1 MSSTAPVIPPSR
13 RLAVPDS
20 ADRTPLY
27 QYIRASGLRS
37 IVMGASKDPNAK
49 VTVLLI
55 SPESGLPV
63 LAVKAP
69 TTDRAARAVEAEA
82 RALQELAESGLP
94 GAGEAIPR
102 VVDIVD
108 LEGRAAVVMTAVQGT
123 PMSTLYLRRRHTAS
137 PARAAADFAAA
148 EAWLSGFQGGS
159 VGPPAPI
166 DMNGGAASLLRSRFD
181 GEDGLDG
188 DLDRLAETCA
198 KLARHDVP
206 RTAVHG
212 DFWFGNLL
220 VSKGNVS
227 GVVDWE
233 AASAPGEPVRD
244 IARFALMYALYLDCR
259 TRPGRRVAGHSD
271 LRTGPW
277 GAGVQYALDGSGWF
291 PDLFRRF
298 IGAGL
303 ARLGAPLAIWRDV
316 ALAGIAEVAALTD
329 DDVFARR
336 HLELFRRL
344 YRPAVAEERPR

>member
-1 MSSTAPVIPPSR
+1 
-13 RLAVPDS
+13 
-20 ADRTPLY
+20 
-27 QYIRASGLRS
+27 
-37 IVMGASKDPNAK
+37 MGASKDPNAK

-69 TTDRAARAVEAEA
+69 TTDRAAEAVEAEA

-94 GAGEAIPR
+94 GVGEATPR

-123 PMSTLYLRRRHTAS
+123 PMSTLYLRRRHIAS
-137 PARAAADFAAA
+137 PARVAADFAAA
-148 EAWLSGFQGGS
+148 GSWLSGFQGGS
-159 VGPPAPI
+159 AGAPAPI
-166 DMNGGAASLLRSRFD
+166 DMDGGAASLLRRRFD

-188 DLDRLAETCA
+188 DLDRLAEMCA
-198 KLARHDVP
+198 GLARHGVP

-220 VSKGNVS
+220 VSRGNVS

-233 AASAPGEPVRD
+233 AASTSGEPVRD
-244 IARFALMYALYLDCR
+244 IVRFALMYALYLDCR
-259 TRPGRRVAGHSD
+259 TRPGGRVAGHSD
-271 LRTGPW
+271 LRAGPW

-298 IGAGL
+298 VGDGL
-303 ARLGAPLAIWRDV
+303 ARLGAPRAIWRDV

-344 YRPAVAEERPR
+344 YRPAVAEEGLR